1 MGQALKSRAFLCNA
15 LSSILEVTQLTTPEN
30 GTRNVAQLQK
40 TLVLWQV
47 IIIGLAYIQ
56 PMTLLDTF
64 GMVSRDSLQHVPTS
78 YLIALIAVLLTSLSY
93 GHMIRRYPSSGSAYT
108 YVQKSMHPNAGFLVG
123 WSSLLD
129 YLLSP
134 MVNILLAKIYLTD
147 LFPEV
152 NHWVWIIG
160 LTLLMVGVNLRG
172 IRFVANFNSLI
183 VFMQILII
191 GIFTFLV
198 YQKLSAGKNALGD
211 IASQNADALWS
222 FNPFWSSQTE
232 IGALITGATILCF
245 SFTGFD
251 SLSSLAE
258 ETKNTEKILP
268 RAIFLT
274 ALISGL
280 IFIFSTYFLQLYF
293 PGNPEQ
299 YFKLVDETQPE
310 ILLLVGGSLF
320 QSVVLSFAI
329 ITVMASGIAAHAG
342 VSRLMYVM
350 GRDGVLPQRF
360 FAYISPKTHTP
371 ALNIWLAGFVCL
383 TAGFLSLEFVVALIS
398 FGALTAFSFVNLSVI
413 SSYAFRDGRFKTAHD
428 FLNYLVV
435 PLCGFIAI
443 GALWLEV
450 EDTSLK
456 AGITWAALGLL
467 YLGWLTGGFRRNP
480 PQFDEKSQSIK

>member
-1 MGQALKSRAFLCNA
+1 MQAADVNK
-15 LSSILEVTQLTTPEN
+15 T
-30 GTRNVAQLQK
+30 AQLQK

-64 GMVSRDSLQHVPTS
+64 GMVSRDSIQHVPTS
-78 YLIALIAVLLTSLSY
+78 YLIALTAVLLTSISY
-93 GHMIRRYPSSGSAYT
+93 GHMIRKHPSSGSAYT
-108 YVQKSMHPNAGFLVG
+108 YVQKSIHPNAGFMVG

-129 YLLSP
+129 YLMSP
-134 MVNILLAKIYLTD
+134 MVNILLANIYLKE
-147 LFPEV
+147 LFPDV

-160 LTLLMVGVNLRG
+160 LSLLMVGVNLRG
-172 IRFVANFNSLI
+172 VRFVANFNSLI
-183 VFMQILII
+183 VLLQVLII
-191 GIFTFLV
+191 GIFT
-198 YQKLSAGKNALGD
+198 YIIYTKLMVGENALGK
-211 IASQNADALWS
+211 IAEQSAADGLWS
-222 FNPFWSSQTE
+222 FSPFWSANTE

-258 ETKNTEKILP
+258 ETKDTKKTLP

-274 ALISGL
+274 ALISGI
-280 IFIFSTYFLQLYF
+280 IFVISTYFMQLYF

-310 ILLLVGGSLF
+310 ILLLVGGAFF

-329 ITVMASGIAAHAG
+329 VTVMASGISAHAG

-350 GRDGVLPQRF
+350 GRDGVLPKKF
-360 FAYISPKTHTP
+360 FGYISPKNFTP
-371 ALNIWLAGFVCL
+371 AYNIWLAGVICL

-413 SSYAFRDGRFKTAHD
+413 CSYGFRDGRMKTPKD
-428 FLNYLVV
+428 ILNFVV
-435 PLCGFIAI
+435 IPLLGFISI

-456 AGITWAALGLL
+456 AGIIWAAIGIV
-467 YLGWLTGGFRRNP
+467 YLAWMTKGFKRP
-480 PQFDEKSQSIK
+480 APQYHEEIEK